1 MKEVTLELLNDKMTY
16 YPNPAVNTITVE
28 VDQNLV
34 EQSIELLDVT
44 GKVIYSSK
52 LEAVQ
57 SIIDVSELASGIYY
71 LQIKESNIKEK
82 FVKK

>member
-1 MKEVTLELLNDKMTY
+1 MTF